1 MKIIL
6 TESQLKYIKE
16 NIEEFVMLPM
26 DDIRRPN
33 GSVGTQGY
41 TPESMI
47 RLVKH
52 ISNDR
57 ELNLPDYTSLK
68 EMILSLRELPEIIDE
83 IVEYVKTDPI
93 IVTKLPDDSYHL
105 NDGNHRANLLN
116 LLYVS
121 EVPAFVK

>member
-1 MKIIL
+1 
-6 TESQLKYIKE
+6 
-16 NIEEFVMLPM
+16 MLPM

-52 ISNDR
+52 ISNVRD
-57 ELNLPDYTSLK
+57 LNLPHYTSLK

>member
-1 MKIIL
+1 MRIL
-6 TESQLKYIKE
+6 IKESQLKYIKD
-16 NIEEFVMLPM
+16 NTEEFEMLPM
-26 DDIRRPN
+26 DNIRRPN
-33 GSVGTQGY
+33 GSVGNQGY

-52 ISNDR
+52 ISNVR
-57 ELNLPDYTSLK
+57 ELNLPNYTSLK

-121 EVPAFVK
+121 EVPTFLK

>member
-16 NIEEFVMLPM
+16 NIEEFDMLPM

-52 ISNDR
+52 ISNVRD
-57 ELNLPDYTSLK
+57 LNLPHYTSLK